1 MYRWVI
7 LMNER
12 ETQNQALLEL
22 FNNAVKSY
30 DGILA
35 LASPTGLN
43 DSEKT
48 VMELAIKV
56 AAAGGYIVDYAERI
70 ANIYLVSAT
79 VAGKKPDKHKARR
92 LVSAAKRIDVLANKI
107 RDAGTRENII
117 SNTDYQGMARNFVKE
132 LINNG
137 DGLRHFYARARTLFK
152 EIVDLSQKLMG
163 EASDNLALIG
173 MLPRRRFIEEFTES
187 LPDNSELSESIN
199 DNKRSEADQ

>member
-1 MYRWVI
+1 MCTWVM
-7 LMNER
+7 LMNETR
-12 ETQNQALLEL
+12 ETYNQALLEL

-30 DGILA
+30 DGILG
-35 LASPTGLN
+35 LASPTGLG

-107 RDAGTRENII
+107 RDVGTRENII

-132 LINNG
+132 LLNNG
-137 DGLRHFYARARTLFK
+137 DGLRHFYTRARALFK
-152 EIVDLSQKLMG
+152 EIVDLSQNLIG

-173 MLPRRRFIEEFTES
+173 ILPRRRVIEEFTES
-187 LPDNSELSESIN
+187 LPDNSELPESI
-199 DNKRSEADQ
+199 DNNK